1 LQTKKE
7 FDVSLMS
14 QNREYCEELNNQ
26 SRINSDLIYLLDE
39 QKRYNSLNRKMVSD
53 IEEENKSLKSLLS
66 EITLV
71 KF

>member
-1 LQTKKE
+1 
-7 FDVSLMS
+7 MS